1 MGSLGGKKGEM
12 AGEGKG
18 KGCIINGEGRKGGRG
33 VKFIETDKV
42 IIPSERGDFT
52 FSNVS
57 LNIIIC
63 YKRFEAR

>member
-1 MGSLGGKKGEM
+1 MG
-12 AGEGKG
+12 
-18 KGCIINGEGRKGGRG
+18 KGGRG